1 MQPKVPEAMAAT
13 QPQLQTNT
21 VMAQSTSEII
31 LGLFPTTA
39 RDNAGLRELAF
50 RADRFTSA
58 AVLAQRLDTLVAL
71 FKFLRKPDRST
82 VEPLP
87 SSRASAVAT
96 SQQPVVYH
104 DSKLKRQRVWVSIL
118 ENSPEVRERYRAGIA
133 AILKETNGIAL
144 FAQSGLPTDRGLFT
158 EISDRFFGHILP
170 APREDIDLSKLF
182 LRLFPSEG
190 EVDRFFSLPPELL
203 DQIAILTSPPDD
215 SDAWHP
221 VVECMLGAFCLLG
234 ARVQGLGLSENL
246 RVRSEQLP
254 VQHLPF
260 YRLPRAAD
268 SLVLA
273 LRMRDGV
280 TEAVQLWHS
289 TLADCRKELRTI
301 VAHLDSRG
309 VNLDVVYALD
319 VIHRSLIRMEAIIAV
334 LIAPV
339 GPHREA
345 TGKSLLREVVHGRI
359 ADRSLRSLASNS
371 FRLLARKIVEWAGK
385 TGEHYITSN
394 RAEYFQMWRAALGGG
409 LLTVGTA
416 AIKLL
421 AISWHLPLFVEGFL
435 VGADYAVSFVLMQN
449 YHLALATKQPSMTGA
464 ALARIIQHCRGEARN
479 DELFTYVSRIFRSQ
493 LAAALGNIVAVC
505 AGSLVL
511 MLLWHHFIGHSFLS
525 DETSWHAVESL
536 NPIHTLTIFYAT
548 LTGVIL
554 WLSSIAGGWIENWAV
569 YHRLPEAIAQHRLG
583 EKLEPETLARISNS
597 FAQNIAGWGGSIVLG
612 FMMGM
617 TPVLGKFFGLPLDVR
632 HVTLST
638 GMLALGAASLGV
650 AVVGKGTL
658 LMASLGVAATFVLNL
673 TTSFYLALR
682 LALRAQDV
690 TSRDHLH
697 LLRALW
703 SHFLH
708 SPRDFFLPP
717 REAQTTTPTNP
728 ATPTTTAPAL

>member
-1 MQPKVPEAMAAT
+1 MAAT
-13 QPQLQTNT
+13 QPQLQADSA
-21 VMAQSTSEII
+21 VAHSTSEII
-31 LGLFPTTA
+31 LALFPTSA

-71 FKFLRKPDRST
+71 FKFLRKPDRT
-82 VEPLP
+82 IVEPLP
-87 SSRASAVAT
+87 AAAVAVAIP
-96 SQQPVVYH
+96 QQPIVYH
-104 DSKLKRQRVWVSIL
+104 DSKLKRQRVWISIL

-158 EISDRFFGHILP
+158 EVSDRFFGHTLP

-182 LRLFPSEG
+182 LRLFPSEK
-190 EVDRFFSLPPELL
+190 EVDRFFSLPSELL
-203 DQIAILTSPPDD
+203 DQIALLTSPPYD

-221 VVECMLGAFCLLG
+221 VVESMLGAFCLLG

-273 LRMRDGV
+273 LRTRDGIP
-280 TEAVQLWHS
+280 EAVKTWHS
-289 TLADCRKELRTI
+289 TLGDCHRELRTI
-301 VAHLDSRG
+301 VSHLDSSG

-319 VIHRSLIRMEAIIAV
+319 VIHRSLIRMEAIVAV

-339 GPHREA
+339 GPQRYA
-345 TGKSLLREVVHGRI
+345 AGKSLLREVVRGRL
-359 ADRSLRSLASNS
+359 ADRSLRSLARNS

-385 TGEHYITSN
+385 TGEHYITNN
-394 RAEYFQMWRAALGGG
+394 RAEYLQMWRSALGGG

-416 AIKLL
+416 AIKLI
-421 AISWHLPLFVEGFL
+421 ATHGHLPLFVEGFL
-435 VGADYAVSFVLMQN
+435 VGLDYAVSFVLMQN

-464 ALARIIQHCRGEARN
+464 ALARIIQDCRGAARN
-479 DELFTYVSRIFRSQ
+479 DELFKYVSRIFRSQ
-493 LAAALGNIVAVC
+493 LAAALGNIGAVC

-536 NPIHTLTIFYAT
+536 NPLHSGTVFYAT
-548 LTGVIL
+548 LTGIIL

-597 FAQNIAGWGGSIVLG
+597 FSRNIAGWGGSVVLG
-612 FMMGM
+612 FMLGM

-638 GMLALGAASLGV
+638 GMFALGAASLGLA
-650 AVVGKGTL
+650 AVGSGAL
-658 LMASLGVAATFVLNL
+658 LMATFGIACTFVLNL

-690 TSRDHLH
+690 SGRDHRH
-697 LLRALW
+697 LVRALW
-703 SHFLH
+703 LHFLQ
-708 SPRDFFLPP
+708 SPRDFFIPP
-717 REAQTTTPTNP
+717 PEDRSE
-728 ATPTTTAPAL
+728 